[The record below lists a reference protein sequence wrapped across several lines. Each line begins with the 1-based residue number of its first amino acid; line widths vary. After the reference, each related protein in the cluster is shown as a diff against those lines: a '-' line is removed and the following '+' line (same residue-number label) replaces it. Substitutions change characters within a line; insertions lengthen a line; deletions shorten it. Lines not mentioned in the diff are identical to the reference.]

1 MNRFCYSLTGY
12 LCVCFASLSA
22 SEASVS
28 VRETA
33 ASGLETAVPSR
44 QVATPDSLRLS
55 ADTLLSPR
63 DPGEPPE
70 IRLNDT
76 YRKAIESGRFLPAEP
91 GSLSLP
97 LGEGFGP
104 AGGAGSLRSAS
115 PRLPLAVDFSEYLRD
130 DPFLGDTLRRLTD
143 SATLTAEVF
152 MLQNFKPRLARVV
165 RQEAYT
171 PGRFSK
177 IDKGI
182 RLGKLPVYAKVS
194 AGNLYLDEVRDGQ
207 HRGTFNLTIRIEFSA
222 EELLEKIFWK
232 SARHKAR
239 NRKREN
245 TWKYYNDY
253 PCN

>member
-1 MNRFCYSLTGY
+1 MNRLFYFPIGC
-12 LCVCFASLSA
+12 LCVCFGLVSA
-22 SEASVS
+22 LEASVS
-28 VRETA
+28 VRGTA
-33 ASGLETAVPSR
+33 APLRETAVPSR

-97 LGEGFGP
+97 LGECFGP
-104 AGGAGSLRSAS
+104 AGGTGSLQAAS

-130 DPFLGDTLRRLTD
+130 DPFLSDTLRRLAD
-143 SATLTAEVF
+143 SATLTPEVF
-152 MLQNFKPRLARVV
+152 MLQNFTPKLARAI
-165 RQEAYT
+165 RKEAYT
-171 PGRFSK
+171 PTSLPK
-177 IDKGI
+177 WDKGI
-182 RLGKLPVYAKVS
+182 QIGKLPIYMKVN
-194 AGNLYLDEVRDGQ
+194 AGSLFLDEVRDGQ
-207 HRGTFNLTIRIEFSA
+207 RRGSINLTIGIEFSA
-222 EELLEKIFWK
+222 EELLEMIFWK
-232 SARHKAR
+232 SARNKIR

-253 PCN
+253 P